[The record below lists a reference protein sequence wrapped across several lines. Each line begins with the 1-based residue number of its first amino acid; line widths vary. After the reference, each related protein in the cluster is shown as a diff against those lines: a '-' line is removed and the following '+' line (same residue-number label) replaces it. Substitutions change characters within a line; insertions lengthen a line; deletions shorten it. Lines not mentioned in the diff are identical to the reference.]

1 MGALYRS
8 IQRKRGSATAGAS
21 ALRPAGTS
29 DLRILGTASARFRST
44 VFDANEVLRTIEP
57 SLRRFYSATTL
68 SGRHLIVSGYDSGT
82 GMDESTASQVF
93 KQFLTTKK
101 TGRGLGL
108 SIAYSSLNARGGKME
123 FDSTPGCG
131 STFRIFVPSR
141 WKKRFCLAVL
151 KRSCSSR
158 TIVASEL

>member
-108 SIAYSSLNARGGKME
+108 SIAYS
-123 FDSTPGCG
+123 
-131 STFRIFVPSR
+131 
-141 WKKRFCLAVL
+141 
-151 KRSCSSR
+151 
-158 TIVASEL
+158 